1 MCLAVSGPPVNAI
14 LSTRSCVVK
23 AFPQGSPRPV
33 ITLTT
38 PLGIPVFSIS
48 LANSKRVTGANSDAL
63 ITTVL
68 PIARAGANL
77 TAVKSICEFQGII
90 AATTPIGILVVVT
103 CMSGLSIGTTVPSTL
118 SASPAK

>member
-1 MCLAVSGPPVNAI
+1 M
-14 LSTRSCVVK
+14 
-23 AFPQGSPRPV
+23 
-33 ITLTT
+33 
-38 PLGIPVFSIS
+38 GIPDFSTS
-48 LANSKRVTGANSDAL
+48 FANSNNVTGASSEAF

-68 PIARAGANL
+68 PIANAGANF
-77 TAVKSICEFQGII
+77 TAVNNIWEFQGII